1 MDSDNRPR
9 NLTDADVDAIVSK
22 FQERFTR
29 QFYLDLGKGVWKVA
43 WQGAIAIL
51 ILLAAYGHFNGTK

>member
-1 MDSDNRPR
+1 
-9 NLTDADVDAIVSK
+9 VSK